1 MVYGREI
8 MMTKKPTK
16 KQQKE
21 IKEGVKQMVRE
32 FKDTGMI
39 QTSRAKYHPSN
50 RKAAIKQALAIEYGW
65 HRVRRAHA
73 SR

>member
-1 MVYGREI
+1 
-8 MMTKKPTK
+8 MTKKPTK

-21 IKEGVKQMVRE
+21 IKEGIKQIVRE
-32 FKDTGMI
+32 FEDTGMI
-39 QTSRAKYHPSN
+39 QTTRAKYHPSN
-50 RKAAIKQALAIEYGW
+50 RKAAIKQGLAIEYGW